1 MQFNL
6 TATKR
11 DAKGSGASR
20 RLRHTGNTPA
30 IIYGNDKSALQITL
44 DHNGLYHALRNE
56 AFHSSVLNIDVEGS
70 KESVIL
76 RDVQWHPFRQLVLHV
91 DFQRVD
97 TTHAI
102 HIKLPV
108 HFVNA
113 DVCPGVKV
121 HGGVASH
128 TITELDIKGLVAD
141 LPAFIEIDLKDLDAG
156 AALRLKDVKLP
167 KGVELAHATDGD
179 KVAASIVTNRGAE
192 VEEAAPAAAAA
203 TPAAGEG
210 AAKA

>member
-30 IIYGNDKSALQITL
+30 IIYGNDKPALQVTL
-44 DHNGLYHALRNE
+44 DHNGLYHALRKE
-56 AFHSSVLNIDVEGS
+56 AFHSSVLNIDVEGT
-70 KESVIL
+70 KEAVIL
-76 RDVQWHPFRQLVLHV
+76 RDVQWHPFRQLILHV

-156 AALRLKDVKLP
+156 AALHLKDVKLP

-203 TPAAGEG
+203 APAAGEG

>member
-20 RLRHTGNTPA
+20 RLRHSGSTPA
-30 IIYGNDKSALQITL
+30 IIYGNDKPALQVTL
-44 DHNGLYHALRNE
+44 DHNGLYHALRKE
-56 AFHSSVLNIDVEGS
+56 AFHSSVLNIDVEGA
-70 KESVIL
+70 KEAVIL
-76 RDVQWHPFRQLVLHV
+76 RDVQWHPFRQLILHV

-156 AALRLKDVKLP
+156 AALHLKDVKLP
-167 KGVELAHATDGD
+167 KGVELAHSTDGE
-179 KVAASIVTNRGAE
+179 KVVASIVTNRGAE
-192 VEEAAPAAAAA
+192 VEEAAAPAADAAA
-203 TPAAGEG
+203 PAAGE
-210 AAKA
+210 AKA